1 MTAVNQ
7 NFSMYQGESKNL
19 IVSVDGVTDLI
30 GATLKWGLRKRESST
45 INDILK
51 ESEITVSGT
60 EITIPLKPPDT
71 ETLLGTYFHECELTD
86 QQGNVSTLFTGIV
99 TILRSAV

>member
-51 ESEITVSGT
+51 ESEIT
-60 EITIPLKPPDT
+60 IRYRNHYPI
-71 ETLLGTYFHECELTD
+71 ET
-86 QQGNVSTLFTGIV
+86 TGH
-99 TILRSAV
+99 